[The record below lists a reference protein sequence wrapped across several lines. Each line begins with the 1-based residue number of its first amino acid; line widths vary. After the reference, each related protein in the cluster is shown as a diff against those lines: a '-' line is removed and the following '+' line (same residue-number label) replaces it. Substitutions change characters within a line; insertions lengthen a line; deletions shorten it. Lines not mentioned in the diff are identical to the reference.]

1 MTTKNQIKSYTAAA
15 TKKEMTNFFVFM
27 GGVSTTN
34 TTVDDTDISIISR
47 ITQDEVSIVIPRV
60 NWSYNG
66 QFEPYY
72 VNSSGE
78 NTYCYNNATDLVYLC
93 VGKNQPTGLLG
104 EAQFLSTEQPSHY
117 TGIQAYSDGYVW
129 MVLYKIDFSLSKF
142 LTESSLPVNNLYE
155 FTTQTTSGSYTSKYN
170 SVCSGGA
177 GISGSCFFYYN
188 EDTIDPLTST
198 IRSKGDLVSGIGS
211 SDWLCSY
218 CHSVGDSLGYKS
230 VHINYLSASSV
241 IVQNPIDELTTKF
254 YSGGLDANNKYFIQY
269 NNYIYAQNL
278 NKGIVYLHLDVSSLS
293 IEDRVLATPTA
304 EITILDSLGI
314 GALAN
319 ITTYYDIRRN
329 AFIANGVTLRASGSN
344 YMNPSFNI
352 PAAANTN
359 LKNALKT
366 VLIPDI
372 ADPSTFLPTPKVL
385 VIKQITKSTLDTIGT
400 NQTSFSKVGI
410 LKNITTTDTVNPLS
424 NTQPNQAINGRM
436 TTKIRVLPVYGG
448 GGSASVPSPIIDPGK
463 VYVDTKTTTV
473 VISTNQTTATS
484 SDYES
489 NIVAIAAQYDETG
502 VLVGTDLEIAGVDEL
517 LFDEL
522 TNATYISINNTNFEV
537 DINGISTPDYMLNTI
552 DYVTTKVLSSNIVFD
567 TSTGSEP
574 STKISFLL

>member
-1 MTTKNQIKSYTAAA
+1 MTTKNQIKSYTAAV

-60 NWSYNG
+60 NWSYNR

-72 VNSSGE
+72 FNSSGE
-78 NTYCYNNATDLVYLC
+78 NTYCYNSATDLVYLC

-129 MVLYKIDFSLSKF
+129 MALYKIDFSLSKF
-142 LTESSLPVNNLYE
+142 LTESSLPVSNLYE
-155 FTTQTTSGSYTSKYN
+155 FTTQTTSGSYASKYN
-170 SVCSGGA
+170 SICSGGA
-177 GISGSCFFYYN
+177 GVSGSCFFYYN
-188 EDTIDPLTST
+188 EDTIDPITAT
-198 IRSKGDLVSGIGS
+198 IHSKGDLVSGIGS
-211 SDWLCSY
+211 LDWLCSY

-230 VHINYLSASSV
+230 IHINYLSSPSV
-241 IVQNPIDELTTKF
+241 ILQNPIDELSTKF
-254 YSGGLDANNKYFIQY
+254 YSGGLDTNNKYFIHY
-269 NNYIYAQNL
+269 NNYIYIQNL

-304 EITILDSLGI
+304 EITILDPLGI

-344 YMNPSFNI
+344 YVNPSFNI
-352 PAAANTN
+352 PAAVNTN
-359 LKNALKT
+359 LRNALKT
-366 VLIPDI
+366 VLMPDI

-385 VIKQITKSTLDTIGT
+385 VIKQITKSTLDSIGT

-410 LKNITTTDTVNPLS
+410 LKNITTTDSVNPLP
-424 NTQPNQAINGRM
+424 NTQPNQAITGRM
-436 TTKIRVLPVYGG
+436 TTKIRLNPNIGAIALP
-448 GGSASVPSPIIDPGK
+448 ITINPGK
-463 VYVDTKTTTV
+463 VFVDTNTPTA
-473 VISTNQTTATS
+473 VISADETIAISN
-484 SDYES
+484 DYES
-489 NIVAIAAQYDETG
+489 NVVSIKEVYDEETG
-502 VLVGTDLEIAGVDEL
+502 DLIGTDLEIAGVDEL
-517 LFDEL
+517 LFDEI
-522 TNATYISINNTNFEV
+522 TTATSITIDGVNYVV
-537 DINGISTPDYMLNTI
+537 DTTSLPDYKINTI

>member
-15 TKKEMTNFFVFM
+15 TKKEMTNFFIFM

-60 NWSYNG
+60 DWSYNR

-72 VNSSGE
+72 FNSSGE
-78 NTYCYNNATDLVYLC
+78 NTYCYNSTTDLVYLC

-104 EAQFLSTEQPSHY
+104 EAQFVSTEQPSHY

-129 MVLYKIDFSLSKF
+129 MALYKIDFSLSKF

-155 FTTQTTSGSYTSKYN
+155 FTTQTTSGSYSSKYN

-188 EDTIDPLTST
+188 EDTVDPLTAT

-230 VHINYLSASSV
+230 VHVDYLSASSV
-241 IVQNPIDELTTKF
+241 ILQNPIDELTTKF
-254 YSGGLDANNKYFIQY
+254 YSGDLDTNNKYFIQY

-293 IEDRVLATPTA
+293 IEDRVLSTPTA
-304 EITILDSLGI
+304 EIIILDPLGI
-314 GALAN
+314 GAFAN

-344 YMNPSFNI
+344 YVNPSFNI

-359 LKNALKT
+359 LRNALKT
-366 VLIPDI
+366 VLMPDI
-372 ADPSTFLPTPKVL
+372 ADPSSFLPTPKVL

-410 LKNITTTDTVNPLS
+410 LKNITTTDSVNPLP
-424 NTQPNQAINGRM
+424 NTQPNQTINGRM
-436 TTKIRVLPVYGG
+436 TTKIRVEPAPGAVPAPV
-448 GGSASVPSPIIDPGK
+448 ITPGK
-463 VYVDTKTTTV
+463 VFVDTTTPTV
-473 VISTNQTTATS
+473 ILSTDETAATS

-489 NIVAIAAQYDETG
+489 NVVSIKEVYDDESG
-502 VLVGTDLEIAGVDEL
+502 DLLGTDIEIAGVDEL
-517 LFDEL
+517 LFHEL
-522 TNATYISINNTNFEV
+522 INATFISIDAVNYTVAAV
-537 DINGISTPDYMLNTI
+537 DGISTPDYTLNTI

-567 TSTGSEP
+567 SSTGSEP

>member
-1 MTTKNQIKSYTAAA
+1 M
-15 TKKEMTNFFVFM
+15 
-27 GGVSTTN
+27 
-34 TTVDDTDISIISR
+34 
-47 ITQDEVSIVIPRV
+47 
-60 NWSYNG
+60 
-66 QFEPYY
+66 
-72 VNSSGE
+72 
-78 NTYCYNNATDLVYLC
+78 C

-129 MVLYKIDFSLSKF
+129 MALYKIDFSLSKF

-155 FTTQTTSGSYTSKYN
+155 FTTQTTSGSYSSKYN

-188 EDTIDPLTST
+188 EDTIDPLTAT

-230 VHINYLSASSV
+230 IHINYLSSPSV
-241 IVQNPIDELTTKF
+241 IIQNPIDELSTKF
-254 YSGGLDANNKYFIQY
+254 YSGGLDINNKYFIQY

-304 EITILDSLGI
+304 EITILDPLGI

-344 YMNPSFNI
+344 YVNPSFNI
-352 PAAANTN
+352 PAAVNTN
-359 LKNALKT
+359 LRNALKT
-366 VLIPDI
+366 VLMPDI

-410 LKNITTTDTVNPLS
+410 LKNITTTDIVNPLL

-436 TTKIRVLPVYGG
+436 TTKVNV
-448 GGSASVPSPIIDPGK
+448 VPKVFGAGQAGAATPIGEPGVVFIDTNTSTAVIK
-463 VYVDTKTTTV
+463 TSDT
-473 VISTNQTTATS
+473 QATS

-489 NIVAIAAQYDETG
+489 KIVAFTEIRDAGD
-502 VLVGTDLEIAGVDEL
+502 VLIGGSVEISGVDEL
-517 LFDEL
+517 SFQELFKSTDIL
-522 TNATYISINNTNFEV
+522 
-537 DINGISTPDYMLNTI
+537 INGITYEVDEVLTPDYKLNTI

>member
-27 GGVSTTN
+27 GGVSTTDI
-34 TTVDDTDISIISR
+34 TVDDTDISIISR

-60 NWSYNG
+60 NWSYNK

-72 VNSSGE
+72 FNSSGE
-78 NTYCYNNATDLVYLC
+78 DTYCYNNTTDLVYLC

-104 EAQFLSTEQPSHY
+104 EAQFLSTQQPTHY
-117 TGIQAYSDGYVW
+117 AGIQAYSDGYVW
-129 MVLYKIDFSLSKF
+129 MALYKIDFSMSKF
-142 LTESSLPVNNLYE
+142 LTESTLPINSLYE
-155 FTTQTTSGSYTSKYN
+155 FTTQTTSGSYSSKYN

-188 EDTIDPLTST
+188 EDTIDPLTAT

-211 SDWLCSY
+211 SNWLCSY
-218 CHSVGDSLGYKS
+218 CHSVGDLLGYKS
-230 VHINYLSASSV
+230 EHINYLSASSV

-254 YSGGLDANNKYFIQY
+254 YSGDLDTNNKYFIQY

-293 IEDRVLATPTA
+293 IEDRVLSTPTA
-304 EITILDSLGI
+304 EITILDPLGI

-344 YMNPSFNI
+344 YVNPSFTI
-352 PAAANTN
+352 PAAVNTN
-359 LKNALKT
+359 LKNALKS
-366 VLIPDI
+366 VLMPDI
-372 ADPSTFLPTPKVL
+372 ADPSAFLPTPKVL

-410 LKNITTTDTVNPLS
+410 LKNITTTDNVNPLP
-424 NTQPNQAINGRM
+424 NIQPNQVVNGRM
-436 TTKIRVLPVYGG
+436 TTKIRLEPAAGAVPV
-448 GGSASVPSPIIDPGK
+448 PIIAPGK
-463 VYVDTKTTTV
+463 VFVNTNTPTTI
-473 VISTNQTTATS
+473 ISAEELIATS
-484 SDYES
+484 IDYES
-489 NIVAIAAQYDETG
+489 NIISVTEVYDTES
-502 VLVGTDLEIAGVDEL
+502 LILLGTDIEIAGVDEL

-522 TNATYISINNTNFEV
+522 TNTTVISIDAVNYTV
-537 DINGISTPDYMLNTI
+537 AAVNGISTPDYKINKI
-552 DYVTTKVLSSNIVFD
+552 DYVTTKVLNSNIVFD